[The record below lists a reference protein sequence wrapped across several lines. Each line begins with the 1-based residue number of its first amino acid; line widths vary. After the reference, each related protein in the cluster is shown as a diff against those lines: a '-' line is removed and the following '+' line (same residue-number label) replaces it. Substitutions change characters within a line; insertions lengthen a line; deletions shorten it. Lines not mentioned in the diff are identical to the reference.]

1 MLLREEL
8 SEKVEL
14 EHQLDFIKS
23 SAVDLQ
29 MKNDKLEEEKKKLI
43 EISIED
49 KLELEER
56 INKLIFKGNSDEKYM
71 GQMEEEM
78 SKAK

>member
-1 MLLREEL
+1 MREEL
-8 SEKVEL
+8 SEKVEF
-14 EHQLDFIKS
+14 EHQLEFIKG

-29 MKNDKLEEEKKKLI
+29 MKTDKLEEEKKKLI

-56 INKLIFKGNSDEKYM
+56 INKLIFKGNSDEKYIR
-71 GQMEEEM
+71 QMEEEM

>member
-78 SKAK
+78 IKAK